1 MRNTI
6 LTAICALAA
15 ICPGHAQ
22 EKMDEG
28 TGMIFSDLGP
38 LLKERTFVIGASHK
52 AGRHWSAGGY
62 AGIQIGS
69 RKIDEEE
76 MSHDNEFSEKG
87 QTENTSSNNLMTAG
101 LFVRF
106 WPDETYAGPF
116 ISVGTVIRGERK
128 TDCTAGIGY
137 CMKIWR
143 CLHTSISVETDL
155 ITSYREQTFKGNGIG
170 ISICFIF

>member
-1 MRNTI
+1 MRKTI

-15 ICPGHAQ
+15 ICSGHAQ
-22 EKMDEG
+22 KNVDKG

-38 LLKERTFVIGASHK
+38 LLKESTFVIGASHK

-62 AGIQIGS
+62 AGIQIGK

-76 MSHDNEFSEKG
+76 MSHDKEFSDMG
-87 QTENTSSNNLMTAG
+87 QTDNTSSKNLMTAG

-116 ISVGTVIRGERK
+116 ISLGAVIRGERG
-128 TDCTAGIGY
+128 TDCTAGAGY

-143 CLHTSISVETDL
+143 HLHASISVDMDL
-155 ITSYREQTFKGNGIG
+155 IGSYREQAFKGNGTG
-170 ISICFIF
+170 ISICIIF